1 MDHDRGWSTAGSR
14 RDEEGAVKD
23 FFVSYNTADRPW
35 AEWIAWALEE
45 AGYSAVIQAWDF
57 RPGANFVLEMHK
69 AAEQTQK
76 TIVVLSENYLKAE
89 FTKPEWAAAFVR
101 DPDGQQRTLIPIR
114 VKECKPTGLLT
125 SIVYVDVVGLGE
137 QDARA
142 AVLEAFSGRAKPAH
156 APGFPG
162 AAEQDAREGAAL
174 LRVRYPGKPWNV
186 PYPRNLFFAGREKVL
201 EALRVANREGGPRS
215 PAWEASARRR
225 LPLNTFTGIA

>member
-1 MDHDRGWSTAGSR
+1 MADGTKVFISYIHDWHEHTDRVFWPCTTVCARKGFDSPVDHDRGWSTAGSR

-89 FTKPEWAAAFVR
+89 FTQPEWAAAFCARSHGRKAQAYTRTR
-101 DPDGQQRTLIPIR
+101 D
-114 VKECKPTGLLT
+114 C
-125 SIVYVDVVGLGE
+125 
-137 QDARA
+137 
-142 AVLEAFSGRAKPAH
+142 LEDLKS
-156 APGFPG
+156 
-162 AAEQDAREGAAL
+162 L
-174 LRVRYPGKPWNV
+174 V
-186 PYPRNLFFAGREKVL
+186 
-201 EALRVANREGGPRS
+201 
-215 PAWEASARRR
+215 
-225 LPLNTFTGIA
+225 